1 MDTETDTVYDR
12 IERLEKEIAV
22 LQKESKV
29 YKALLHDKISK
40 YEQNAIRRGDDV
52 STIL

>member
-1 MDTETDTVYDR
+1 MDEEASTVYDR
-12 IERLEKEIAV
+12 IEKLEKEVAAM
-22 LQKESKV
+22 QKESKI

-40 YEQNAIRRGDDV
+40 YEQNAIRRGEDV